1 MRFLKARGSAEPR
14 KVASGYARQGLQ
26 LRNGKVRSQVS
37 GIDRSQFPGRRTV
50 GEVKVGERRASDRA
64 EKRIYR
70 FGVDLVEREEQV
82 VCHASALAMT
92 DEARREGG
100 DVSLAIFIT
109 SVSGSESLTSFTNR
123 TFYLSRSPGF
133 WRAFDAAE
141 RNERFGRIQCQRGK
155 RRVFLCRGTV
165 GVKVGGKVIPA
176 SFLKIEERRTLV
188 GAKDRKHLP
197 GARKSKRRR
206 SKGNVRR
213 GATANLCF
221 GVDYC
226 CSK

>member
-1 MRFLKARGSAEPR
+1 M
-14 KVASGYARQGLQ
+14 
-26 LRNGKVRSQVS
+26 RSQVS

-64 EKRIYR
+64 EKRVYR

-155 RRVFLCRGTV
+155 ESSSRGKRRVFLCRGTV

-176 SFLKIEERRTLV
+176 SFLKIEERGTLV

-197 GARKSKRRR
+197 GARKGKRRG

-221 GVDYC
+221 GVDDC